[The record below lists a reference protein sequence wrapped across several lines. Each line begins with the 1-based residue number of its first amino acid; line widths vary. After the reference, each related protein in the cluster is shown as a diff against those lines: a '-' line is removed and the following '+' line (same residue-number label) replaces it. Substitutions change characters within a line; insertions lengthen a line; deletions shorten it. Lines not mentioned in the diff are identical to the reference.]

1 MQIGELPQD
10 VVRFIV
16 EKIDTVPH
24 LEALLQLWK
33 HPGEYWIAEM
43 LAGRIYVSADQART
57 VLRDLE
63 QRGLIKRVGEPVI
76 HYAYDAA
83 WDTGGSMMDL
93 VATTYRQQLIPV
105 TTLIHSKASRSVLEF
120 ARAFEIKKDS

>member
-1 MQIGELPQD
+1 MQSGELPQD
-10 VVRFIV
+10 VMRFIV

-24 LEALLQLWK
+24 LEALLLVWRY
-33 HPGEYWIAEM
+33 PGEYWTAEM
-43 LAGRIYVSADQART
+43 LAGRIYVNTDQART

-63 QRGLIKRVGEPVI
+63 QRGLVKRKGEPVA

-83 WDTGGSMMDL
+83 WDTEGSMMNQ

-105 TTLIHSKASRSVLEF
+105 TTLIHSKASRAVLEF